1 MKTADNPFGDLSDF
15 QPTKPTVKPAASNS
29 TVAAVAHD
37 HGFTVNNFPE
47 TPIPAKRRKAHGP
60 ALMNKTY
67 RLYVSDANKLQK
79 WMNDNEL
86 TQREGFAILAR
97 SLPVVPVRE

>member
-15 QPTKPTVKPAASNS
+15 QPSKPAVKPGGTNLV
-29 TVAAVAHD
+29 VAAVAHE

-47 TPIPAKRRKAHGP
+47 TPIPAKRRKARGP

-97 SLPVVPVRE
+97 NLPEVLARE